1 MPLIFRPVRRKTVR
15 HTAMYGSLLVATLC
29 AGSLSAQFTSAVEGT
44 VTDPHGA
51 AVPNA
56 TLTLRNTETGNS
68 VTATSTGAGYY
79 RFGSLPSA
87 VFKMG
92 ATAAGFKTS
101 ELAEFRVQ
109 IAETKTMNMALELG
123 AQATIVSVSDR
134 PSLIETSEGRVSAV
148 IEGQKLADL
157 PLVGRNFYSLV
168 VLTPGVTGLPTGGT
182 QAYAQS
188 LVDVFIPEYGVN
200 MNAGGL
206 RSEQNRF
213 TVDSSSV
220 TSMVRGGVVNVTPNA
235 ESIQELRVSVNN
247 FSAEGGAGAG
257 ASVAAI
263 SKSGTNQIHGV
274 ASFYHTDNK
283 LQARNEFTSI
293 LPVFRKNEWI
303 GSFGGPLIKNRTF
316 GFFAVDGLSSGV
328 ATASVQRTVTPEFL
342 ALVQTLKPNSL
353 GTSLLK
359 KYPSEVSANRNYQTA
374 GTIAGINCAGLASPS
389 ATITTVLGSMPCN
402 LNVTGDADFTVTTP
416 RHGLQWNGR
425 LDHEFSPNDRF
436 FGSVFRN
443 DLHTIGGQF
452 RAAFRAPSDQYTENL
467 GLNWTHIFSPSLL
480 NEAAGSVVRAFGN
493 NGCRDCRVPTITVTN
508 LGGFGNG
515 GPTIFAQNNYEF
527 RDALSWNKGS
537 HSFKTGFNMQKL
549 QSNFNPTLGYQRPN
563 FTFLNVFDFANDDPQ
578 TEGNIG
584 FNPITGSPNVPNV
597 AERQQLLAGFA
608 QDNWKILPNLSINFG
623 LRWEFFGKVNEPTG
637 LTNGIFQG
645 GNDFTSRIA
654 NGKTDFVKNIYTKP
668 DYNNFGPRFSIA
680 WDPTHKGKTSI
691 RAGAGLFYDV
701 AASQLYGGSHFNPPI
716 WAIASAS
723 KATPPFLPLFGLG
736 QSDTDPYNFPRPGN
750 IKTGLDSRNGL
761 ISGLADV
768 TWVDAGMKNSYVE
781 NWFFGIQ
788 QSLGQNW
795 ALEGNYVGSGGR
807 KLYGKF
813 NVNRVNGD
821 LLDGRLDR
829 LNPSFGAI
837 NYAMAPFT
845 SSYNGGNFSLKKRLG
860 NGLSFDAAYT
870 FGKAIDYLSGFT
882 AGQPVDISNWRSIR
896 GLADFNVA
904 KKLAF
909 SLTYQV
915 PALSHY
921 NTLVRGVAGGWQ
933 FGSVTIL
940 QSGNPYTVTC
950 GTAFVAVKDATG
962 KVVGN
967 SGCDYNADGVNYDFP
982 NAPLKPLNVSGL
994 SRSSYLTGIF
1004 AVSDFPVPSL
1014 GQEGNL
1020 GRNTYV
1026 GPGFA
1031 NTDISLMKNF
1041 AMPWFTGDKGS
1052 NLQVRAESFNLFNRV
1067 NLGQPVS
1074 TLQTTAS
1081 FGRSVTARAARNIQ
1095 FGMRFSF

>member
-1 MPLIFRPVRRKTVR
+1 MLADFVRPRYFVFAAAAVLTLLSSQTPL
-15 HTAMYGSLLVATLC
+15 L
-29 AGSLSAQFTSAVEGT
+29 AQFTSAVEGT

-51 AVPNA
+51 AIPNA
-56 TLTLRNTETGNS
+56 TLTIRNTETGIS
-68 VTATSTGAGYY
+68 STTTTSGAGYF
-79 RFGSLPSA
+79 RFPSLPSA
-87 VFKMG
+87 VFKLDG
-92 ATAAGFKTS
+92 TASGFKTT

-109 IAETKTMNMALELG
+109 IGETKTLNMTLEVG
-123 AQATIVSVSDR
+123 TQATVVSVTDKT
-134 PSLIETSEGRVSAV
+134 PLVETSEGRVSAV

-213 TVDSSSV
+213 TVDSSNV

-247 FSAEGGAGAG
+247 FSAESGAGAG

-263 SKSGTNQIHGV
+263 SKSGTNQLHGV

-283 LQARNEFTSI
+283 LQSRNVFTTV

-303 GSFGGPLIKNRTF
+303 GSIGGPLIKNKTF
-316 GFFAVDGLSSGV
+316 GFFALDGLSSGV
-328 ATASVQRTVTPEFL
+328 ATASIQRSVTPEFL
-342 ALVQTLKPNSL
+342 SVLQTLKPNSL
-353 GTSLLK
+353 GTTLLK
-359 KYPSEVSANRNYQTA
+359 QYPSESNPTSNFQTA
-374 GTIAGINCAGLASPS
+374 GAIAGVNCAGLASPS
-389 ATITTVLGSMPCN
+389 ATINTVIGAMPCN
-402 LNVTGDADFTVTTP
+402 LNVAGDVNFTVTTP
-416 RHGLQWNGR
+416 RRGRQWNGR
-425 LDHEFSPNDRF
+425 LDHVFGPNDRF
-436 FGSVFRN
+436 FGSAFRN
-443 DLHTIGGQF
+443 DLHTAGPQF

-467 GLNWTHIFSPSLL
+467 GANWTHIFSPTLL
-480 NEAAGSVVRAFGN
+480 NEAAASVVRAFGN
-493 NGCRDCRVPTITVTN
+493 NACLECTIPSISVTN
-508 LGGFGNG
+508 LGGFGVG

-537 HSFKTGFNMQKL
+537 HSFKTGFNVQKL

-563 FTFLNVFDFANDDPQ
+563 FSFLNVFDLANDDPQ

-584 FNPITGSPNVPNV
+584 FNPLTGSPSVPNV

-608 QDNWKILPNLSINFG
+608 QDNWKIRPNLSINFG

-637 LTNGIFQG
+637 LTNVVFQG
-645 GNDFTSRIA
+645 GNDFSSRIA
-654 NGKTDFVKNIYTKP
+654 NGKTDYVKNIYTNP

-680 WDPTHKGKTSI
+680 WDPTNRGAMSI

-716 WAIASAS
+716 WAIATAS

-736 QSDTDPYNFPRPGN
+736 KSATDPYQFPRPGN
-750 IKTGLDSRNGL
+750 ITTGLDSRNGL
-761 ISGLADV
+761 VSGLVDV
-768 TWVDAGMKNSYVE
+768 TWVDPGMRNSYVE

-788 QSLGQNW
+788 RSFGQDW
-795 ALEGNYVGSGGR
+795 AVEANYVGSGGR

-813 NVNRVNGD
+813 NVNRVAGD
-821 LLDGRLDR
+821 LLDGKLNR

-837 NYAMAPFT
+837 NYAMSPFT
-845 SSYNGGNFSLKKRLG
+845 SSYEGGNFSVKKRLSH
-860 NGLSFDAAYT
+860 GLSFDAAYT

-882 AGQPVDISNWRSIR
+882 AGQPPDNSNWKSMR

-904 KKLAF
+904 RKLAL
-909 SLTYQV
+909 SITYQV
-915 PALSHY
+915 SDFKGM
-921 NTLVRGVAGGWQ
+921 NSLVRGVAGGWQ
-933 FGSVTIL
+933 LGSVTIL
-940 QSGNPYTVTC
+940 QSGNPFTVSCT
-950 GTAFVAVKDATG
+950 TAFGAVRDG
-962 KVVGN
+962 SGN
-967 SGCDYNADGVNYDFP
+967 VIGNTGCDYNADGVNFDVP
-982 NAPLKPLNVSGL
+982 NAPTRDLNLGGL
-994 SRSSYLTGIF
+994 SRSNYINGIF
-1004 AVSDFPVPSL
+1004 SVSDFPVPAL

-1020 GRNTYV
+1020 GRNTYI

-1031 NTDISLMKNF
+1031 NTDLSVMKNF
-1041 AMPWFTGDKGS
+1041 RMPWFMGDQGS
-1052 NLQVRAESFNLFNRV
+1052 NLQVRVESFNLFNRV
-1067 NLGQPVS
+1067 NLANPVS
-1074 TLQTTAS
+1074 TLQTTTQ
-1081 FGRSVTARAARNIQ
+1081 FGRSVSARAARNFQ